1 MTAPR
6 KVLVVDDEPQ
16 IRRLLKSA
24 LARAAYA
31 VVEAD
36 TARAALAAVDI
47 DHPDV
52 ILLDLGLPDR
62 DGLELI
68 PLIRAK
74 SAAPLIVISAR
85 TATDEKVSALDL
97 GASDYLTKPFDTEEL
112 LARVRSALRHT
123 AAGDARAGPL
133 VIGDVQIDLMARL
146 VHRGGAEV
154 HLTAREYAVLA
165 ELAAFPGRIVTHAQL
180 LTAAWGGAYRDNV
193 EYLRV
198 VVRNL
203 RLKLEADPATP
214 RLIVNDLGIGYRLMT
229 L

>member
-24 LARAAYA
+24 LARASYA

-97 GASDYLTKPFDTEEL
+97 GASDYLTKPFDTDEL

-123 AAGDARAGPL
+123 SGDTRGAPL
-133 VIGDVQIDLMARL
+133 VVGEVQIDLVARL
-146 VHRGGAEV
+146 VHRAGAEV

-203 RLKLEADPATP
+203 RLKLEADPAAP